1 MLPAFEENHGT
12 TLLSFFVNVKAR
24 VLSLSLSQVTF
35 QINATSGFAKLNP
48 KGENMRESSEAK
60 MCSKVKTQGL
70 DVRKHKEERR
80 KKRVVI
86 GAIFFPPQLVAVIM
100 CVCVFIFKFLINQA
114 LCLLLYIINE
124 LKD

>member
-1 MLPAFEENHGT
+1 
-12 TLLSFFVNVKAR
+12 
-24 VLSLSLSQVTF
+24 
-35 QINATSGFAKLNP
+35 
-48 KGENMRESSEAK
+48 MRESSEAK
-60 MCSKVKTQGL
+60 MCKVKTQGL

>member
-1 MLPAFEENHGT
+1 
-12 TLLSFFVNVKAR
+12 
-24 VLSLSLSQVTF
+24 
-35 QINATSGFAKLNP
+35 
-48 KGENMRESSEAK
+48 MRESSEAK
-60 MCSKVKTQGL
+60 MCKVKTQGL

-86 GAIFFPPQLVAVIM
+86 GAIFFPPPSLWLLL
-100 CVCVFIFKFLINQA
+100 CVCVFLFLNFFLINQA